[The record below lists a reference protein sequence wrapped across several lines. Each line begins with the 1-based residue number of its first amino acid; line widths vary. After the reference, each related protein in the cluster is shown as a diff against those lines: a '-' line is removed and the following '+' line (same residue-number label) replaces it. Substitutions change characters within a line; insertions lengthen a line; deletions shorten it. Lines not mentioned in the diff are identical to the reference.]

1 MGVSMASPLLA
12 TVLITGG
19 LATAGAIAAYDR
31 DDRDAASAR
40 GIERSV
46 RLFDDSYGS
55 FEGALDV
62 DEDRTDPDRDH
73 EFNLDIWGPR
83 GRERLGVRIDENRPS
98 VFVNAGSAGQA
109 AFSIRRAQ
117 RRDEEDSDGDSEGD
131 SERRR
136 GGWWGRERDRDR
148 DDDRWGRERGRE
160 NGGARGRDTAVE
172 AVAYDY
178 GFNDGYDHGLQ
189 DGRDRNNYDPVR
201 HRDYRSADRG
211 YDGRLGSREQY
222 RIVYRDGFR
231 DGYDRGYRDGQ
242 DSSRNGGRIRLP
254 WPF

>member
-1 MGVSMASPLLA
+1 MASPILA

-19 LATAGAIAAYDR
+19 LATAGAIAAYEEEDR
-31 DDRDAASAR
+31 DIASAGR
-40 GIERSV
+40 GERV
-46 RLFDDSYGS
+46 VHLLDDSYNS
-55 FEGALDV
+55 FDDAVSVEQG
-62 DEDRTDPDRDH
+62 RTNADRDH

-83 GRERLGVRIDENRPS
+83 GRERFAVRIDENMPS
-98 VFVNAGSAGQA
+98 GFVTAGSAGQA
-109 AFSIRRAQ
+109 AFSMSRGQ
-117 RRDEEDSDGDSEGD
+117 RRDDEDSDGDSEGD
-131 SERRR
+131 SERRG
-136 GGWWGRERDRDR
+136 GGWWGRDRERDRD
-148 DDDRWGRERGRE
+148 DGRWGRERGRN
-160 NGGARGRDTAVE
+160 NGRARSRDTSVG

-242 DSSRNGGRIRLP
+242 DSARNDGRIRLP

>member
-1 MGVSMASPLLA
+1 MASPILA

-19 LATAGAIAAYDR
+19 LATAGVIAAHDYRGDR
-31 DDRDAASAR
+31 DVASMTRDAEA
-40 GIERSV
+40 V
-46 RLFDDSYGS
+46 RLLDDSYS
-55 FEGALDV
+55 DRDFDAVYV
-62 DEDRTDPDRDH
+62 DSDRADADRDH
-73 EFNLDIWGPR
+73 EFNLDIWSPR
-83 GRERLGVRIDENRPS
+83 GRERFGVRIDENRPS
-98 VFVNAGSAGQA
+98 VVVNAGNAGQA
-109 AFSIRRAQ
+109 AFSMSRWQ
-117 RRDEEDSDGDSEGD
+117 RRDDEDSDGDSEGD
-131 SERRR
+131 SERLGVR
-136 GGWWGRERDRDR
+136 GRDRRDR
-148 DDDRWGRERGRE
+148 DDGWWSRDRGRG
-160 NGGARGRDTAVE
+160 NGRARSRDTGLG

-178 GFNDGYDHGLQ
+178 GSNDGYDHGLR
-189 DGRDRNNYDPVR
+189 DGRDRNKYDPVR